1 MSIKSTHKNTHIAS
15 LSFLTLCV
23 LSSFNTVSA
32 AEEFY
37 FDPSLLEGS
46 GVAINFEK
54 LNEKVVSV
62 EAGNYQ
68 VDLYVNNKLIKENTK
83 ISFTRITEDDS
94 AQPCLNPDD
103 IKRIQLKAD
112 AVSLLPVGDRCV
124 SFSALSKES
133 SWEFEQSTL
142 KLKLLIPQASLYRQ
156 PRGYIPV
163 SQWDSGGLGLFFK
176 HNTNYYETRN
186 TGGYTTKNLWSGLN
200 SGTNIGLWQLRNQ
213 SNFTYND
220 TDGRTK
226 QKWTSVRTNAQRPL
240 PFINSLVTVGD
251 SYTNSSLF
259 GSLSFNGV
267 KLASDTR
274 MMPQGKRG
282 YAPEVRGVATTT
294 ARVVVSQL
302 GKTIYETVVSPG
314 PFVIDDLNNTR
325 GQGDLQVS
333 VIEANGQTS
342 TFTVP
347 YSAVPDSIRPGM
359 WNYELALGRVR
370 NYYNVDNEFLEGVVQ
385 RGLSN
390 RFTGNAGVRLAKD
403 YEAYLLGGVM
413 ATQFGAVGLNTTYSH
428 AVAEKNKTQSGWR
441 AEASYS
447 KTFTT
452 GTNLTLAAYRYSTKG
467 FRDLQDVLGVRRAA
481 DNTTTYYSDTLNQK
495 NQFSA
500 TIAQSF
506 DTFGSLSLNASTS
519 DYYSNNSRI
528 TQMQLGYSNSFKKIS
543 YNINVGR
550 QRTSYSTR
558 SNYYSDVDDSD
569 NRQKYTENTV
579 SIGFSMPLDWT
590 DSRSNVSF
598 NLAKNKTS
606 ESATTSLSGSVGEKS
621 HLSYSLYSG
630 VENYQSSGNEMTW
643 GGSLQQNTSKGA
655 FRGSYSQGSGY
666 KQFGLGTSGTLLI
679 HPGGVTYGPYV
690 SDTFAL
696 VNAKGAK
703 GAEIKN
709 GQGAKID
716 SFGYAIMPSLSPYQY
731 NTVSL
736 DPRGLNSSV
745 DIQGGSQQVVPYSGA
760 IVQVNFETVS
770 GKKVLINTTLDG
782 DQMIPMGAD
791 VTDKYGKSLGMVGQ
805 AGQIYA
811 RINDRSGVLFVSW
824 GKEKSEQCRVNYQ
837 LPTEINDAFV
847 QLTLPCAVSR

>member
-1 MSIKSTHKNTHIAS
+1 M
-15 LSFLTLCV
+15 
-23 LSSFNTVSA
+23 
-32 AEEFY
+32 
-37 FDPSLLEGS
+37 
-46 GVAINFEK
+46 
-54 LNEKVVSV
+54 
-62 EAGNYQ
+62 
-68 VDLYVNNKLIKENTK
+68 
-83 ISFTRITEDDS
+83 
-94 AQPCLNPDD
+94 
-103 IKRIQLKAD
+103 
-112 AVSLLPVGDRCV
+112 
-124 SFSALSKES
+124 
-133 SWEFEQSTL
+133 
-142 KLKLLIPQASLYRQ
+142 
-156 PRGYIPV
+156 
-163 SQWDSGGLGLFFK
+163 
-176 HNTNYYETRN
+176 
-186 TGGYTTKNLWSGLN
+186 
-200 SGTNIGLWQLRNQ
+200 
-213 SNFTYND
+213 
-220 TDGRTK
+220 
-226 QKWTSVRTNAQRPL
+226 
-240 PFINSLVTVGD
+240 
-251 SYTNSSLF
+251 
-259 GSLSFNGV
+259 
-267 KLASDTR
+267 
-274 MMPQGKRG
+274 
-282 YAPEVRGVATTT
+282 
-294 ARVVVSQL
+294 
-302 GKTIYETVVSPG
+302 
-314 PFVIDDLNNTR
+314 
-325 GQGDLQVS
+325 
-333 VIEANGQTS
+333 
-342 TFTVP
+342 
-347 YSAVPDSIRPGM
+347 PDSIRPGM

-428 AVAEKNKTQSGWR
+428 AVAENNKTQSGWR

-590 DSRSNVSF
+590 DSRSNVAF

-621 HLSYSLYSG
+621 NVSYSLYSG
-630 VENYQSSGNEMTW
+630 VENYQSSGNQMTW
-643 GGSLQQNTSKGA
+643 GGSLQQNTSKGT

-696 VNAKGAK
+696 VKAKGAK

-716 SFGYAIMPSLSPYQY
+716 SFDYAIMPSLSPYRY

-736 DPRGLNSSV
+736 DPKGLNSRV
-745 DIQGGSQQVVPYSGA
+745 DIQGGSKQVVPYSGA
-760 IVQVNFETVS
+760 IVQVEFDTIK
-770 GKKVLINTTLDG
+770 GQQVLINTTLKG

-791 VTDKYGKSLGMVGQ
+791 VTDKDGKNIGMVGQ

-811 RINDRSGVLFVSW
+811 RINARSGVLFVSW
-824 GKEKSEQCRVNYQ
+824 GKTNAEQCRINYQ
-837 LPTEINDAFV
+837 LPAGDNNDFV
-847 QLTLPCAVSR
+847 QLTLPCEN